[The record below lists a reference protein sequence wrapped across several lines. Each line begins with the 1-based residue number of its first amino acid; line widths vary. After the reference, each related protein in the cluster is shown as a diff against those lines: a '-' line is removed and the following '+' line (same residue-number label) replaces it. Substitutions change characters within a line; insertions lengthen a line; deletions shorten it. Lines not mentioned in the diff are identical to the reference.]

1 VRLLALGRRPQAAMA
16 RQLQTDAQRLRALA
30 RALETVSPLA
40 TVARG
45 YSILTRVDDGSVVR
59 SAAQVAPGDRLRARL
74 ADGEL
79 QLRAERAE

>member
-1 VRLLALGRRPQAAMA
+1 M
-16 RQLQTDAQRLRALA
+16 
-30 RALETVSPLA
+30 
-40 TVARG
+40 ARG